1 MEILVLVA
9 GTNDPSN
16 ADALADAFTEGMQQ
30 SGDIT
35 IHKRRLRD
43 YALEHF
49 TLAQYQQ
56 ATAQE
61 PAFLELADL
70 LRRASGFVIATPVWN
85 FSVPAHLKN
94 FIDRLGR
101 IGLDDATRSRGT
113 LGGKPFYLLF
123 TGGSPVTAWTGL
135 MRATTSHLP
144 QSLQYFGASYI
155 GHHFEG
161 RCMLGRGKF
170 GLVVDSRPESL
181 RAARRKG
188 LAFAKTVE
196 QFQRTGLPPARHR
209 LRALVFRI
217 GERLLKAVA
226 P

>member
-1 MEILVLVA
+1 MEILLLIA

-16 ADALADAFTEGMQQ
+16 ADVLAHAFAEGMQQ
-30 SGDIT
+30 AGDVT
-35 IHKRRLRD
+35 IHKHLLRD
-43 YALEHF
+43 SALEHF
-49 TLAQYQQ
+49 TLKHYEE
-56 ATAQE
+56 ATEQE
-61 PAFLELADL
+61 PAFLELVNL
-70 LRRASGFVIATPVWN
+70 LQRSSGFVIATPVWN

-101 IGLDDATRSRGT
+101 IGLDAETHSHGT

-123 TGGSPVTAWTGL
+123 TGGSPVAAWTGL

-161 RCMLGRGKF
+161 RCMPGRGKF

-181 RAARRKG
+181 AAVHKKG
-188 LAFAKTVE
+188 REFADTVKK
-196 QFQRTGLPPARHR
+196 FQQTGVPPARHR
-209 LRALVFRI
+209 IRAFLMRT